1 MIKGLEYSDE
11 RDSDIRD
18 LLQSVFSG
26 QQGTRALDLILRWL
40 GFYDIA
46 IERPGMSLQEA
57 VARRNFAIEL
67 LERMGVFHDENTEE
81 IAKKLTEIQPKPFR
95 QTGVDQNE

>member
-1 MIKGLEYSDE
+1 MIKGNEYSSE
-11 RDSDIRD
+11 EDSDIRD

-26 QQGTRALDLILRWL
+26 QQGAQALDLILRWL

-46 IERPGMSLQEA
+46 IDRQAMSLQEA

-67 LERMGVFHDENTEE
+67 LERMGVFHSENTEE

-95 QTGVDQNE
+95 QNRSKPE